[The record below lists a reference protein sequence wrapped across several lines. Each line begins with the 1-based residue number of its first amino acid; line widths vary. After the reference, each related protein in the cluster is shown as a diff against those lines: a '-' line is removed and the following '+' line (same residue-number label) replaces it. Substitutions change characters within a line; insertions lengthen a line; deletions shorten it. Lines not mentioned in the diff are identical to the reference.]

1 VNRPL
6 RRVSI
11 AIAFLFFA
19 LLANAS
25 WVMVGDARHLDH
37 RTDNPR
43 PLFERL
49 TTHRGDIRLQDGTVI
64 AQSDHAT
71 PTSTTYVRSY
81 PQKSL
86 YATVTGWAGAASTSG
101 VEEAEDDVLSGSD
114 DRLSLHNFADTLSG
128 KEKQGGYVVVTIDAA
143 AQKAATQALQTAIG
157 NSGFRGA
164 VVAIDVHTGAI
175 KALVGLPTYD
185 PDPIAGNDVAA
196 DEKAYTALNAK
207 KVNPLLDTATQTRYP
222 PGSMFKLVTSTAA
235 LSTGRWNPTTLLDA
249 PPAYTPPLTTQAIHN
264 FAGESCGS
272 GKVTFASALA
282 TSCNTAFAKLGV
294 AVGQAALQQAATG
307 YGIGDTPKVTGLP
320 DSALSASQFLDP
332 SIPVLDPPRLAQTSI
347 GQFNVALTPL
357 QAAMIVQAIANGG
370 QLLQPYLV
378 DSVHAPDGSVLS
390 GGQTGVT
397 PIGSPLSTT
406 VDQQLTQMMLGVT
419 TGDGTASGV
428 FTSLGYP
435 VAGKTGTAQHSSST
449 ESLPPHTWFA
459 GFGPA
464 NASATTP
471 EYAVAAFVEDGG
483 TAGSNGQGAT
493 VAAPIVRDVLA
504 ALTAK
509 QPAASSAASTP
520 ASTPTSPTA
529 AAPNTSVVAP
539 KTRAATSKPAAARTS
554 VAAST
559 TPTTGTTSTG
569 TAPTS
574 AAASAP

>member
-11 AIAFLFFA
+11 AIALLFFA

-43 PLFERL
+43 PLFQRL

-64 AQSDHAT
+64 AQSDHPT
-71 PTSTTYVRSY
+71 PTSTSYVRSY

-86 YATVTGWAGAASTSG
+86 YADVTGWAGAASTSN
-101 VEEAEDDVLSGSD
+101 VELAEDDVLSGSD

-143 AQKAATQALQTAIG
+143 AQKAATQALTAAIG

-185 PDPIAGNDVAA
+185 PDTIATNDIAA
-196 DEKAYTALNAK
+196 DEKAYNALNAK

-235 LSTGRWNPTTLLDA
+235 LGTGRWNPSTILDA
-249 PPAYTPPLTTQAIHN
+249 PRSYTPPLTTQAITN

-307 YGIGDTPKVTGLP
+307 FGIGATPKVTGLP
-320 DSALSASQFLDP
+320 STSLSASQFLDP

-397 PIGSPLSTT
+397 PIGTPLSQS

-428 FTSLGYP
+428 FTSLGFP
-435 VAGKTGTAQHSSST
+435 VAGKTGTAQHSTST

-464 NASATTP
+464 NATATTP

-483 TAGSNGQGAT
+483 TAGLGGQGAT
-493 VAAPIVRDVLA
+493 VAAPIVEKVLA
-504 ALTAK
+504 ALTAAT
-509 QPAASSAASTP
+509 PATAPSSSAHPSGP
-520 ASTPTSPTA
+520 AS
-529 AAPNTSVVAP
+529 APASAP
-539 KTRAATSKPAAARTS
+539 KTRAATTVSSKPAAARTS
-554 VAAST
+554 AAPST
-559 TPTTGTTSTG
+559 ATTTTTG
-569 TAPTS
+569 TAPSS

>member
-11 AIAFLFFA
+11 AIACLFVA
-19 LLANAS
+19 LLGNAS
-25 WVMVGDARHLDH
+25 WIMVGDAHHLDH

-43 PLFERL
+43 PLFQRL

-64 AQSDHAT
+64 AQSDHPN
-71 PTSTTYVRSY
+71 PTSTSYVRSY

-86 YATVTGWAGAASTSG
+86 YADVTGWAGAASTSN
-101 VEEAEDDVLSGSD
+101 VELAEDDVLSGTD

-143 AQKAATQALQTAIG
+143 AQKAATQALTTAIG

-185 PDPIAGNDVAA
+185 PSAIATNDVAT

-222 PGSMFKLVTSTAA
+222 PGSMFKLVTSAAA
-235 LSTGRWNPTTLLDA
+235 LTTGRWNPMTLLDA
-249 PPAYTPPLTTQAIHN
+249 PHSYTPPLTTQSIIN
-264 FAGESCGS
+264 FGGESCGAA
-272 GKVTFASALA
+272 KVTFASALA

-294 AVGQAALQQAATG
+294 AVGQPALQQIATG
-307 YGIGDTPKVTGLP
+307 FTIGQQPTVKGLP
-320 DSALSASQFLDP
+320 STSLSASQFVAP
-332 SIPVLDPPRLAQTSI
+332 TAQTLDPPSLAQSSI
-347 GQFNVALTPL
+347 GQYNVALTPL

-370 QLLQPYLV
+370 QMLQPYVV
-378 DSVHAPDGSVLS
+378 DSEHAPDGSVLS
-390 GGQTGVT
+390 GSQTTPT
-397 PIGSPLSTT
+397 PIGTPLSQS
-406 VDQQLTQMMLGVT
+406 VDQQLTTMMLGVT
-419 TGDGTASGV
+419 ATGGTAAGV

-435 VAGKTGTAQHSSST
+435 VAGKTGTAQHSTGT

-459 GFGPA
+459 GFGPQ

-483 TAGSNGQGAT
+483 TAGENGQGAT
-493 VAAPIVRDVLA
+493 VAAPIVEKVLA
-504 ALTAK
+504 ALTTQK
-509 QPAASSAASTP
+509 PAATPSTSASTAPAARATSTAPTAPAKAPSRSITPTTRTTAPTRRVTTP
-520 ASTPTSPTA
+520 AST
-529 AAPNTSVVAP
+529 
-539 KTRAATSKPAAARTS
+539 
-554 VAAST
+554 
-559 TPTTGTTSTG
+559 GTVSIS
-569 TAPTS
+569 TS
-574 AAASAP
+574 ASPK